1 MPVGWKL
8 EAAGPEINRRRFIE
22 LSVASALGL
31 LSPCPVFGAIQHHRK
46 GKRSLSFYNTHT
58 GQSLETVYW
67 VDGKY
72 LPRSLGGINE
82 ILRDHRTNEIKPI
95 DTKLLDLLCA
105 IRVNLKSKQPFHII
119 SGYRSPKTNA
129 ILRKRSGGVARSSL
143 HLLGKA
149 ADIRVPGC
157 CLVSLRQVAMK
168 LRIGGVGY
176 YPHSNF
182 VHVDV
187 GPVRSW

>member
-1 MPVGWKL
+1 MLTGWKL
-8 EAAGPEINRRRFIE
+8 ETAGPEINRRRFIK
-22 LSVASALGL
+22 LTAASALGV
-31 LSPCPVFGAIQHHRK
+31 LSPCTALGAIRQLRK
-46 GKRSLSFYNTHT
+46 RKRSLSFYNTHT

-67 VDGKY
+67 SDGKY
-72 LPRSLGGINE
+72 LRRSLGEINE

-95 DTKLLDLLCA
+95 DPKLLDLLCA
-105 IRVNLKSKQPFHII
+105 IRVNIKSKQPFHII

-129 ILRKRSGGVARSSL
+129 RLRKRSGGVARNSF

-157 CLVSLRQVAMK
+157 CLVSLHRAAMG
-168 LRIGGVGY
+168 LRVGGVGY
-176 YPHSNF
+176 YPRSNF